1 MINKNRRLWQTWTLT
16 EERSCG
22 GCRLVRSG
30 GGLEGGGLRSVCGEG
45 GGGRGVGVQL
55 ATMKQKLSEF
65 TLVFMPSEPGS

>member
-45 GGGRGVGVQL
+45 GGSRSGGPASDDEAETVRVYTGIYAQ
-55 ATMKQKLSEF
+55 
-65 TLVFMPSEPGS
+65 